1 MLSKGELKSFENNNN
16 NNGNNILQI
25 KNLSKAYHQN
35 ADNSNSSTLALKA
48 NTRF

>member
-16 NNGNNILQI
+16 DNNILQI

-35 ADNSNSSTLALKA
+35 ADNSNSSTMALKA